1 MIDFSKVQRH
11 RQSPES
17 GPSIL
22 FFSGGTALRDTSRA
36 LAGLTHNS
44 IHCITP
50 FDSGGSSAVLRNA
63 FGMPA
68 VGDIRNRLMALAD
81 QSVQG
86 NNGVY
91 ALFTHRLS
99 KRASQAELYRDLY
112 RLASCEHFLM
122 HCIPGSV
129 GEIIMEHLQ
138 RFLAIMPSDF
148 DLRGASVGNLVL
160 TAGYLTQGRKMGPV
174 IEMFSELATVRGVV
188 RPVVDMD
195 LHLAAELEDDTI
207 VIGQHLMTGKEVSP
221 LEAPIRSMWLTDS
234 LERSAPVHP
243 VVDEGVRKR
252 IVDADLICYPPGSL
266 YSSVIANLLP
276 QGVGAAVC
284 DNPCPKVFVPSMG
297 YDPEAAGLSVADQT
311 RLLFHYLAASGAPE
325 GCQPLKTVV
334 VDTENGEYPGGV
346 DTQALSDMGLTI
358 IDHALV
364 TEASAPYIDGTQLAE
379 LLISLS

>member
-1 MIDFSKVQRH
+1 MIDSIKVQRH
-11 RQSPES
+11 RQSPEL

-36 LAGLTHNS
+36 LVGLTHNS

-99 KRASQAELYRDLY
+99 QQADQAELRNDLD
-112 RLASCEHFLM
+112 RLASGEHFLM
-122 HCIPGSV
+122 HCIPGPV
-129 GEIIMEHLQ
+129 GVIIMDYLQ
-138 RFLAIMPSDF
+138 RFLAIMPADF
-148 DLRGASVGNLVL
+148 DLCGASVGNLIL
-160 TAGYLTQGRKMGPV
+160 TAGYLSKDRKMGPV
-174 IEMFSELATVRGVV
+174 IEMFSELATVRGEV

-195 LHLAAELEDDTI
+195 LHLVVELEDDTV

-234 LERSAPVHP
+234 LERTSPVYP
-243 VVDEGVRKR
+243 ILGKGIKKR
-252 IVDADLICYPPGSL
+252 ISHADLICYPPGSL

-276 QGVGAAVC
+276 QGVGAAIC
-284 DNPCPKVFVPSMG
+284 ENPCPKVFVPSMG
-297 YDPEAAGLSVADQT
+297 HDPEAVGLSVADQV
-311 RLLFHYLAASGAPE
+311 RLLLHYLAVSGAPE
-325 GCQPLKTVV
+325 GCRPVEAVV
-334 VDTENGEYPGGV
+334 VDVANGEYPDGI
-346 DTQALSDMGLTI
+346 DEQAVRDMGLVV
-358 IDHALV
+358 IDHPLV
-364 TEASAPYIDGTQLAE
+364 TEMSAPYIDGTKLAE